1 MNRHRGTVAFKWV
14 GICQAS
20 AVQAFNLGLCTFPF
34 VSSLNQARN
43 SPIYISHNLQLVWTY
58 QVVKNPSVNAGDARD
73 VGLIPG
79 SGRSPGVGNG
89 NTLQDSCL
97 ENAMDRGAW
106 RATVHGVT
114 ESWTRL
120 K

>member
-97 ENAMDRGAW
+97 GNLRDGGA
-106 RATVHGVT
+106 
-114 ESWTRL
+114 
-120 K
+120 